1 MLLYRNIQS
10 FLPKISVIFLLI
22 TVFSSSISAVEP
34 PAQNTEQTRNQ
45 MDLDARQQ
53 QRQQEQTLSIQ
64 RQQINHPEVR
74 FQSDIETTQERPL
87 LIPEAQCLT
96 ISELYLT
103 NLELTQTDMTAYALK
118 GVRPPRSQFDW
129 ALDAVYQARDFSLP
143 HCIGGEGIGILINR
157 IQNAIIEKGFVTTR
171 VLVQPQDLRSG
182 KLILTV
188 IPGKVRQIQLRD
200 NSDYPKATLATVW
213 FALPTKSGALLN
225 IRAIEQGLE
234 NLKRPPH
241 ADADIQIIPAQGD
254 GAQPGESDLQI
265 DFQQRFPYRLSLSLD
280 DSGSKATG
288 RLQGTATVSIENML
302 SLNDLFYAS
311 FTHSF
316 KRGSDDDGARGS
328 NNTSLYYGVPWK
340 NWLLSVS
347 GSQYDY
353 HQTVFGPFTD
363 YEYAGKSTHL
373 NANLSRTLYRDGS
386 RKTTATVGVWHRR
399 TANFVDRSEIDVQRR
414 RMAGWQIGLN
424 HREYL
429 GSATLDFSF
438 DYKRG
443 TGANRS
449 LAAPEEAHGEGTSRP
464 KIISAEISFKQ
475 PFKLGEQPWQLSTG
489 WRGQWNKTPLV
500 PQERLSIGGRYTVR
514 GFDGELTLSGDRGW
528 LWRNELAWNVM
539 TSGHELYLAIDKGV
553 VRGRSTAKLLGRHLV
568 GGAVGLRG
576 NLWGLDYAYFIGT
589 PIHKPQGFRTG
600 HVTTGFSLSY
610 QF

>member
-1 MLLYRNIQS
+1 MS
-10 FLPKISVIFLLI
+10 
-22 TVFSSSISAVEP
+22 FSSKLSFIGFNLILSITNILVTVNAATPAAPSADDLAFD
-34 PAQNTEQTRNQ
+34 AQQ
-45 MDLDARQQ
+45 L
-53 QRQQEQTLSIQ
+53 QRQQEQTQAVQ
-64 RQQINHPEVR
+64 RQQINHPDVR
-74 FQSDIETTQERPL
+74 FQTDIETSQERPL

-103 NLELTQTDMTAYALK
+103 DLDLTQTDMTAYASK

-143 HCIGGEGIGILINR
+143 HCVGGEGIGILIKR
-157 IQNAIIEKGFVTTR
+157 IQNAIIAKGFVTTR

-188 IPGKVRQIQLRD
+188 IPGKVGQIQLRD
-200 NSDYPKATLATVW
+200 NSDSPKATLATVW

-225 IRAIEQGLE
+225 IRDIEQGLE

-241 ADADIQIIPAQGD
+241 ADANIQIVPAQGD
-254 GAQPGESDLQI
+254 GAQPGESDLQL

-280 DSGSKATG
+280 DSGSKVTG

-311 FTHSF
+311 LTHSF

-328 NNTSLYYGVPWK
+328 KNTSLYYGVPWK
-340 NWLLSVS
+340 NWLLSLS

-353 HQTVFGPFTD
+353 HQTVFGPFTN
-363 YEYAGKSTHL
+363 YEYAGKSTNL
-373 NANLSRTLYRDGS
+373 NANLARTLYRDGS
-386 RKTTATVGVWHRR
+386 RKTSATVGVWHRR
-399 TANFVDRSEIDVQRR
+399 TANFFDRSEIDSQRR

-438 DYKRG
+438 NYKRG

-449 LAAPEEAHGEGTSRP
+449 LSAPEEAYGEGTSRP
-464 KIISAEISFKQ
+464 KMINAEVSFKQ
-475 PFKLGEQPWQLSTG
+475 PFKLGEQPWQWSTS

-500 PQERLSIGGRYTVR
+500 PQDRLSIGGRYTVR

-539 TSGHELYLAIDKGV
+539 ASGHELYLAIDKGV

-589 PIHKPQGFRTG
+589 PIHKPQGFRTS